1 MALVD
6 TVEDSLEAH
15 EVTVCE
21 TDSNVAIMDV
31 ATDLADITTMVM
43 TTMVMVTTQDNGRT
57 KVVTTTPII
66 EVPRHDIRD
75 AILDT
80 DTTGMT
86 VTIAQVAPG
95 AQLAEIVIT
104 TITMVADILEEYV
117 ITMAQ
122 EKEVR
127 QMCQTTPSVLVARK
141 VHNHQPLAV
150 RSAETMVVRLTTTHN
165 QA

>member
-1 MALVD
+1 
-6 TVEDSLEAH
+6 
-15 EVTVCE
+15 
-21 TDSNVAIMDV
+21 MDV

-57 KVVTTTPII
+57 KVVTTTTII

>member
-1 MALVD
+1 M
-6 TVEDSLEAH
+6 EDSSEAH
-15 EVTVCE
+15 AVTVCE
-21 TDSNVAIMDV
+21 MVSNVAIMDG

-43 TTMVMVTTQDNGRT
+43 ITMVMVTTQDNGRT
-57 KVVTTTPII
+57 KVATTTTII
-66 EVPRHDIRD
+66 EVPRHDVRD

-104 TITMVADILEEYV
+104 TKTMVADILAEHV
-117 ITMAQ
+117 ITMTQ
-122 EKEVR
+122 EQEVR

-141 VHNHQPLAV
+141 VHNHQPLVV
-150 RSAETMVVRLTTTHN
+150 RSAETLVVRLTTTHN

>member
-1 MALVD
+1 
-6 TVEDSLEAH
+6 
-15 EVTVCE
+15 
-21 TDSNVAIMDV
+21 MDV

-57 KVVTTTPII
+57 KVVTTTTII

-104 TITMVADILEEYV
+104 TIIMVADILEEYV

>member
-1 MALVD
+1 M
-6 TVEDSLEAH
+6 EAH

-57 KVVTTTPII
+57 KVVTTTTII

-150 RSAETMVVRLTTTHN
+150 RSAETMVDRLTTTHN

>member
-1 MALVD
+1 M
-6 TVEDSLEAH
+6 EDSAEFHA
-15 EVTVCE
+15 VTVCE
-21 TDSNVAIMDV
+21 MVSNVAIMDG

-43 TTMVMVTTQDNGRT
+43 ITMVMVTTQDNGRT
-57 KVVTTTPII
+57 KVATMTTII
-66 EVPRHDIRD
+66 EVPRHDVRD

-95 AQLAEIVIT
+95 ARPAEIVIT
-104 TITMVADILEEYV
+104 TKTMVADILAEHV
-117 ITMAQ
+117 MTQ
-122 EKEVR
+122 EQEVR

-141 VHNHQPLAV
+141 VHNLQPLAV
-150 RSAETMVVRLTTTHN
+150 RSAETLVVRLTTTHN